1 MVRTTAGFPPAV
13 RPLQLASSP
22 TCIGENQEIL
32 PFDCAKTGLLS
43 NLALRPCPGMIQLN
57 CEGEG
62 NGGYVRMVAG
72 PRNQPPLRALPR
84 KGRSYFPRADY
95 RFVTW
100 LQAGSGKI
108 QWFIEVAGLPLRKSG
123 RA

>member
-1 MVRTTAGFPPAV
+1 MEGTLGWLQAPATN
-13 RPLQLASSP
+13 RRW
-22 TCIGENQEIL
+22 GH
-32 PFDCAKTGLLS
+32 
-43 NLALRPCPGMIQLN
+43 
-57 CEGEG
+57 
-62 NGGYVRMVAG
+62 Y
-72 PRNQPPLRALPR
+72 PR

-123 RA
+123 CA